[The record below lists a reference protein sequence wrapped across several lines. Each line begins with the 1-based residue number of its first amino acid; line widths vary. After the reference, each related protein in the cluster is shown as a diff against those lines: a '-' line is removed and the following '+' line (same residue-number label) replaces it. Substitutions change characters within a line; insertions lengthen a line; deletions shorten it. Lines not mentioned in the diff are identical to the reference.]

1 MQTRKDLKPKHEQF
15 MSHLENIK
23 RSVKGEIVKDE
34 DFEKVVKML
43 YELN

>member
-1 MQTRKDLKPKHEQF
+1 